1 MRKLLLLPAF
11 LVISSTSQSQII
23 ADHSVVDKYDEIPQQ
38 YIDIVKNML
47 VDIAGESHSLGYR
60 IGLNLLELLDSK
72 FQVSTYDGSIPGI
85 TSINLRLGRHAP
97 VGEEEFYTS
106 VSSVN
111 AYKSQITTQ
120 YTSGNPYS
128 VLGFGWCWDMTW
140 HNAPGGGIDPVHKV
154 RWAGSSV
161 GGPNGDVRWGLDAGD
176 QSLTGNS
183 VCMDTYLN
191 AVEQYI
197 QHCTANGYPTKVI
210 FTTGPVDDGYGVMAG
225 TENGFQ
231 REIKH
236 DYIRTYVKANNTRIL
251 FDYADILCWNNNG
264 AEYNANWN
272 DGGTIRPHANI
283 HPDNMK
289 DYDGSW
295 NIIAHTEDG
304 DHIGE
309 IGALRLAKAMWWML
323 ARIAGWDGVT
333 TDMAGILPDEP
344 QIWTDVNG
352 DEMTVHI
359 PERLSSGKLELYAID
374 GSLKTSN
381 KYNSSV
387 FSVNISGLPKG
398 FYIMVLHHS
407 SGSETKKLILPE

>member
-11 LVISSTSQSQII
+11 LVLTFTCQSQII
-23 ADHSVVDKYDEIPQQ
+23 ADHSVVDKYDEIPEQ
-38 YIDIVKNML
+38 YLDLVKNML

-60 IGLNLLELLDSK
+60 IGMNMLELQDSK

-85 TSINLRLGRHAP
+85 TSSNLRLGRHAS

-106 VSSVN
+106 ASAVN
-111 AYKSQITTQ
+111 AYQSHITAQ
-120 YTSGNPYS
+120 NSNGNPYS
-128 VLGFGWCWDMTW
+128 VIGFGWCWDMTW
-140 HNAPGGGIDPVHKV
+140 HNAPGGEVDPVHKV

-161 GGPNGDVRWGLDAGD
+161 GGTNGDVRWGLDAGD

-183 VCMDTYLN
+183 VCLDTYLN

-197 QHCTANGYPTKVI
+197 QHCTTNGYPTKVI

-251 FDYADILCWNNNG
+251 FDYADILCWNNSG

-295 NIIAHTEDG
+295 NMIAHTEDG

-309 IGALRLAKAMWWML
+309 VGALRLAKAMWWML
-323 ARIAGWDGVT
+323 ARIAGWNGVT
-333 TDMAGILPDEP
+333 TDVEELSLNQPE
-344 QIWTDVNG
+344 IWTDVNS
-352 DEMTVHI
+352 DELTVHL
-359 PERLSSGKLELYAID
+359 PENLTSGKLELYSIN
-374 GSLKTSN
+374 GSLKASS
-381 KYNSSV
+381 KYNTSI
-387 FSVNISGLPKG
+387 FSVNISALPKG

-407 SGSETKKLILPE
+407 SGAETKKIILP

>member
-1 MRKLLLLPAF
+1 
-11 LVISSTSQSQII
+11 
-23 ADHSVVDKYDEIPQQ
+23 
-38 YIDIVKNML
+38 
-47 VDIAGESHSLGYR
+47 
-60 IGLNLLELLDSK
+60 
-72 FQVSTYDGSIPGI
+72 
-85 TSINLRLGRHAP
+85 
-97 VGEEEFYTS
+97 
-106 VSSVN
+106 
-111 AYKSQITTQ
+111 
-120 YTSGNPYS
+120 
-128 VLGFGWCWDMTW
+128 
-140 HNAPGGGIDPVHKV
+140 
-154 RWAGSSV
+154 
-161 GGPNGDVRWGLDAGD
+161 
-176 QSLTGNS
+176 
-183 VCMDTYLN
+183 
-191 AVEQYI
+191 
-197 QHCTANGYPTKVI
+197 
-210 FTTGPVDDGYGVMAG
+210 
-225 TENGFQ
+225 
-231 REIKH
+231 
-236 DYIRTYVKANNTRIL
+236 
-251 FDYADILCWNNNG
+251 
-264 AEYNANWN
+264 
-272 DGGTIRPHANI
+272 
-283 HPDNMK
+283 MK

-323 ARIAGWDGVT
+323 ARIAGWDGIT

>member
-11 LVISSTSQSQII
+11 LVIPFTSQSQII
-23 ADHSVVDKYDEIPQQ
+23 ADHSVVDKYNEIPQQ

-60 IGLNLLELLDSK
+60 IGMNLLELHDSK

-111 AYKSQITTQ
+111 AYKSKISTQ
-120 YTSGNPYS
+120 YSSGNPFS
-128 VLGFGWCWDMTW
+128 VVGFGWCWDMTW
-140 HNAPGGGIDPVHKV
+140 HNAPGGAVDPVHKV

-197 QHCTANGYPTKVI
+197 QLCMANGYPTKVI
-210 FTTGPVDDGYGVMAG
+210 FTTGPVDDGNGVMAG

-251 FDYADILCWNNNG
+251 FDYADILCWNNSG

-272 DGGTIRPHANI
+272 DGGTIRPHANV

-295 NIIAHTEDG
+295 NIIAHSEDG

-309 IGALRLAKAMWWML
+309 VGALRLAKAMWWML
-323 ARIAGWDGVT
+323 ARIAGWNGVA
-333 TDMAGILPDEP
+333 TDVEELSLDQTRIWTVVNGNELTVHLPENLTSGTWELFSIDGILK
-344 QIWTDVNG
+344 
-352 DEMTVHI
+352 
-359 PERLSSGKLELYAID
+359 SS
-374 GSLKTSN
+374 SR
-381 KYNSSV
+381 V
-387 FSVNISGLPKG
+387 C
-398 FYIMVLHHS
+398 
-407 SGSETKKLILPE
+407 

>member
-11 LVISSTSQSQII
+11 LVISFTSQSQII
-23 ADHSVVDKYDEIPQQ
+23 ADHSVVDKYNEIPQQ
-38 YIDIVKNML
+38 YIDLVKNML

-60 IGLNLLELLDSK
+60 IGMNLLELHDSK
-72 FQVSTYDGSIPGI
+72 FQVFTYDGSIPGI

-120 YTSGNPYS
+120 NTSGNPFS

-197 QHCTANGYPTKVI
+197 QLCTANGYLTKVI
-210 FTTGPVDDGYGVMAG
+210 FTTGPVDDGNGVMAG

-251 FDYADILCWNNNG
+251 FDYADILCWNNGG

-295 NIIAHTEDG
+295 NMIAHTEDG

-309 IGALRLAKAMWWML
+309 VGALRLAKAMWWML
-323 ARIAGWDGVT
+323 ARIAGWNGVA
-333 TDMAGILPDEP
+333 TDVEELSFNQPG
-344 QIWTDVNG
+344 IWTDVNG
-352 DEMTVHI
+352 DELTVHL
-359 PERLSSGKLELYAID
+359 PENIASGRAVLYAID
-374 GSLKTSN
+374 GSIKAIDS
-381 KYNSSV
+381 KHPV
-387 FSVNISGLPKG
+387 CHIFC
-398 FYIMVLHHS
+398 
-407 SGSETKKLILPE
+407 